1 MKQRCCILGKRSS
14 HFGLVDVDFLD
25 TPFCHL
31 QMTRYRRIRWTL
43 WDFGRYATPT
53 PLMSFFFSLQLATV
67 FLGIWRQFQ
76 LRWLELF
83 LWIFVFG
90 IVFFNCLGIP
100 TFFPLKKKNRWYT
113 QNRRKFELEHPKD
126 VVNLGPEGRLIRST
140 ELAKGLLRFGG
151 LYCFL
156 EVNFSPLG
164 VSLNGGKTP
173 NF

>member
-100 TFFPLKKKNRWYT
+100 TFFPLKKKTDDTHRIGENLNSNILRMWWIWDLKVDLFEVQNWQKASCALVDSIVSWRWI
-113 QNRRKFELEHPKD
+113 FH
-126 VVNLGPEGRLIRST
+126 RLV
-140 ELAKGLLRFGG
+140 F
-151 LYCFL
+151 
-156 EVNFSPLG
+156 P
-164 VSLNGGKTP
+164 
-173 NF
+173 

>member
-53 PLMSFFFSLQLATV
+53 PLMSFFSLFNWQLFNFGHLKTISTSMTWTFPTNLCFLALSFNFWAFQPFSP
-67 FLGIWRQFQ
+67 
-76 LRWLELF
+76 E
-83 LWIFVFG
+83 
-90 IVFFNCLGIP
+90 
-100 TFFPLKKKNRWYT
+100 KNRWYT
-113 QNRRKFELEHPKD
+113 PESANILLEHPKD